1 MVERSELSKKAKIW
15 EVETFPGCF
24 SREWAV
30 GDMYGPE
37 GDPYFY
43 FGPSWHVDMN
53 LINEEII
60 DDLKKNGKRRR
71 NGKDNYL
78 FLYSKTIIHICWNLF
93 LNK

>member
-53 LINEEII
+53 LINEER
-60 DDLKKNGKRRR
+60 NKR
-71 NGKDNYL
+71 KITKY
-78 FLYSKTIIHICWNLF
+78 
-93 LNK
+93 